1 MVTFS
6 GNGEVFAI
14 GWNQEGIMFFANG
27 QLQTT
32 FTPCCGHKMDEL
44 WTGWQKHCFTW
55 NSGVSF
61 KVQSYK
67 PVCNGERVLDSL
79 DSLYLG

>member
-1 MVTFS
+1 
-6 GNGEVFAI
+6 
-14 GWNQEGIMFFANG
+14 MFFANG

-67 PVCNGERVLDSL
+67 PVCNGECVLDSFLRIFTL
-79 DSLYLG
+79 DSTLPRVFQTTFMHV